1 MRAFYNYLSTI
12 YLKSYGSNYDRMLSG
27 VGCHASAS
35 PAVQDLRRHVFPIS
49 KNMPARIPSTGFA
62 DPCGPGHGT
71 RLDTPGRAQFS
82 HPYC

>member
-35 PAVQDLRRHVFPIS
+35 PAVQDLRRHVFPTM
-49 KNMPARIPSTGFA
+49 KNMPARILSTGSA
-62 DPCGPGHGT
+62 EAWHP
-71 RLDTPGRAQFS
+71 TPLSIRS
-82 HPYC
+82 